1 MKQRPI
7 IFNTEMVRAI
17 LDGRKTQTRR
27 PFPKWQQ
34 PFQHKDGSFGA
45 VAQRDPHYG
54 FGFTEDSEVKV
65 MECFTERLCP
75 IARVGDQLWVR
86 ETMTMEKWPDLHY
99 VCGGLSVGTG
109 DEDFSYRAE
118 DYRGFIPSIHMPK
131 WASRILLEVTH
142 IRLERL
148 EDISEEEAVKEGFDN
163 SRTQAA
169 LSTGWYEKPRKAFL
183 RTWEKIYN
191 NVNDNPWVWVIDF
204 EVITTTGGAA

>member
-7 IFNTEMVRAI
+7 SFNTEMVRAI

-27 PFPKWQQ
+27 PIKGNPSLDACGNFIVGDRNYGQDINGKAQTKAFIEW
-34 PFQHKDGSFGA
+34 HCTFG
-45 VAQRDPHYG
+45 
-54 FGFTEDSEVKV
+54 K
-65 MECFTERLCP
+65 
-75 IARVGDQLWVR
+75 IGDQLWVR

-99 VCGGLSVGTG
+99 DCGGLSVGTG

-118 DYRGFIPSIHMPK
+118 NYRGLIPSIHMPK

-142 IRLERL
+142 IRVERL

-183 RTWEKIYN
+183 RTWEKIYS
-191 NVNDNPWVWVIDF
+191 NVNTNPWVWVIEF
-204 EVITTTGGAA
+204 KVITTTGGAA